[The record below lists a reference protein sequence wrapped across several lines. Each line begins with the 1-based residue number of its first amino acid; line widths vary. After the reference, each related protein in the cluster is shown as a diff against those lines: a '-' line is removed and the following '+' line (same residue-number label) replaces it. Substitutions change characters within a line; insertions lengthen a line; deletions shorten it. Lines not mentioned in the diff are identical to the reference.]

1 MEFFMKENQL
11 DAERQK
17 KAIRYARIQRRL
29 MVIELALAA
38 VYIIVWLFAGWSFEL
53 KNYLLLIS
61 AQRWF
66 QILIF
71 TYIFGGF
78 YILLTLPLSYYEGF
92 LLPRQFEL
100 SNQTLKLWI
109 SDQLKSFLISAL
121 LGSVLIEIFYLF
133 LTYFP
138 FTWWLFMGIFMIIIN
153 VILTNLAPVI
163 LFPIFYKFSPL
174 EDERHELGER
184 LTRLAGKAS
193 TKIQGVYK
201 FDLSRRT
208 KAANAALAGL
218 GNTRRLILGDTLLSE
233 FNDDEIEI
241 VLAHELG
248 HHVHN
253 DIPLGIGIGSILT
266 FGGLYLANLGL
277 KWGIGHLGFSGID
290 DFAALPLFV
299 LVFGIYSLIT
309 MPLGNSYSRWREH
322 KADVYALEIT
332 RKPNDFIS
340 AMTRLANQNLT
351 EVEPE
356 SWVEFFLYSHPSLSK
371 RIKLA
376 QEWKVKAQNLQNLT
390 Q

>member
-277 KWGIGHLGFSGID
+277 KWGIGHLGFSGIA

>member
-1 MEFFMKENQL
+1 MKENQL